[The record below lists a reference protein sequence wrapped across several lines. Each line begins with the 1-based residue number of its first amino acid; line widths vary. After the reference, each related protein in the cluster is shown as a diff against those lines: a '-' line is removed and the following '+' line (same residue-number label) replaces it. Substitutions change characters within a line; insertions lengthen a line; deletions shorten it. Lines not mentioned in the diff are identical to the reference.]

1 MQIEWKS
8 EAVSPYL
15 SREVAEWPGLRIHR
29 AHVMPGRMLEHTND
43 FHEVNVALT
52 GSLTTEK
59 LSLGGRIV
67 RTTGSDGNLCI
78 TPAGQAISARWDKPL
93 QNLGM
98 FFQTGFI
105 SGVAAENG
113 FSPDVEF
120 VEIYKQKDPLVQ
132 TLGVTLLDS
141 AAAQEPLGRLYTDSL
156 IQTLT
161 LHLLSRYTTSSTKPA
176 VLNGGLSGYRLRRV
190 IEYIDANLDDDISLA
205 DLAAVAELSQ
215 FHFSRAFRKS
225 TGKTPQQFVMH
236 RRVERAK
243 QLLERPDL
251 PLIEV
256 SLRSGFKNQS
266 HFTTLFRKY
275 TNLTPKLWR
284 ELKLA

>member
-8 EAVSPYL
+8 DAVSPYIF
-15 SREVAEWPGLRIHR
+15 RQVAEWPGLRIHR
-29 AHVMPGRMLEHTND
+29 AHVLPGRMLEHTND
-43 FHEVNVALT
+43 CHEVNVAIS

-59 LSLGGRIV
+59 VSNSGRRV
-67 RTTGSDGNLCI
+67 RTVGGDGNLCI
-78 TPAGQAISARWDKPL
+78 TPAGQSVAARWDQPL

-98 FFQTGFI
+98 FFDTGFV
-105 SGVAAENG
+105 SRVAAENG
-113 FSPDVEF
+113 FSPAVEF
-120 VEIYKQKDPLVQ
+120 VEVYRSEDPLVQ
-132 TLGVTLLDS
+132 SLGVSLLDS
-141 AAAQEPLGRLYTDSL
+141 AAAEEPLGRLYADSL
-156 IQTLT
+156 VQTLT
-161 LHLLSRYTTSSTKPA
+161 LHLLSRYTTAGTKPA
-176 VLNGGLSGYRLRRV
+176 VAQGGLSGFRLRRV
-190 IEYIDANLDDDISLA
+190 TEYIDAHLDTDISLN
-205 DLAAVAELSQ
+205 DLADVAGLSQ

-236 RRVERAK
+236 RRLERAK

-251 PLIEV
+251 PLVEV

-275 TNLTPKLWR
+275 TSFTPKLWR

>member
-8 EAVSPYL
+8 DKISPYL

-29 AHVMPGRMLEHTND
+29 AHVLPGRMLEHTND
-43 FHEVNVALT
+43 FHEINVALA

-59 LSLGGRIV
+59 LGSGGRLI
-67 RTTGSDGNLCI
+67 RTTGGNGNLCI
-78 TPAGQAISARWDKPL
+78 TPAGQSISARWDKPL

-120 VEIYKQKDPLVQ
+120 VEVYKDSDSLVQ

-141 AAAQEPLGRLYTDSL
+141 AAADEPLGRLYSDSL

-161 LHLLSRYTTSSTKPA
+161 LHILSKYTTASRKPA
-176 VLNGGLSGYRLRRV
+176 TANGGLAGYRLRRV
-190 IEYIDANLDDDISLA
+190 VEYIDANLDVDISLA
-205 DLAAVAELSQ
+205 DLAAVADLSQ

-243 QLLERPDL
+243 QLLEHPDL
-251 PLIEV
+251 PLVEV
-256 SLRSGFKNQS
+256 SLRAGFKNQS

-275 TNLTPKLWR
+275 TKLTPKLWR

>member
-8 EAVSPYL
+8 DKVSPYL

-43 FHEVNVALT
+43 FHEINVALS

-59 LSLGGRIV
+59 LSSGGRVI
-67 RTTGSDGNLCI
+67 RTTGNSGNLCI
-78 TPAGQAISARWDKPL
+78 TPAGQSMSARWDKPL

-105 SGVAAENG
+105 SSVAAENG
-113 FSPDVEF
+113 FSPEVEF
-120 VEIYKQKDPLVQ
+120 VEVYKDRDPLVQ
-132 TLGVTLLDS
+132 TLGVSLVDG
-141 AAAQEPLGRLYTDSL
+141 AAADEPLGRLYTDSL

-161 LHLLSRYTTSSTKPA
+161 LHILSKYTTAGSKPA
-176 VLNGGLSGYRLRRV
+176 ISNGGLPGYRLRRV
-190 IEYIDANLDDDISLA
+190 IEYIDANIDSDISLA

-225 TGKTPQQFVMH
+225 AGKTPQQFVMH

-251 PLIEV
+251 PLVEV
-256 SLRSGFKNQS
+256 SLRAGFKNQS

-275 TNLTPKLWR
+275 TKLTPKLWR
-284 ELKLA
+284 ELRLA